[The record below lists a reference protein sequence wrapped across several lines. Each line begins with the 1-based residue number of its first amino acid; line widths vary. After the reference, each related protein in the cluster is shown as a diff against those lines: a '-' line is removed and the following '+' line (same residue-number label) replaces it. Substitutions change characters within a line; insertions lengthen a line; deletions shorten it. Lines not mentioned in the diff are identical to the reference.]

1 MAYSGRLAIIA
12 GGLGGLGSATAKLLH
27 ASGASLALLYAP
39 FEATRR
45 DAQLE
50 AAFGNPAPSTVRT
63 YEADITSEAS
73 VAAAFDAIAN
83 DIAAQSPPVFPSIL
97 INAAG
102 YVSVQPL
109 TETSAEEAAKNIL
122 PNLLGPFIVSNAFF
136 NLYTRTA
143 APTGSPKPPG
153 RIVSIS
159 SQAAHAALPNH
170 GAYCASKAG
179 LMGLVRSQA
188 LEWGPHGVTSNTVSP
203 TVAMTELGRK
213 AWADEKKKADMLA
226 QIPVGRFAEPLEIA
240 EAMEWLCRDGNG
252 MLNGTDIKVD
262 GGEFFFSF
270 GTMSSPSFWIM
281 LTVVAR

>member
-1 MAYSGRLAIIA
+1 MAPYTGRLAIIA
-12 GGLGGLGSATAKLLH
+12 GGLGGLGSATAQLLH

-39 FEATRR
+39 FEASRR
-45 DAQLE
+45 DAQFE
-50 AAFGNPAPSTVRT
+50 AAFGNPAPASVRT
-63 YEADITSEAS
+63 YEADITDEAS
-73 VAAAFDAIAN
+73 VAAAFKAIAA
-83 DIAAQSPPVFPSIL
+83 DAAANKAFPSIL

-136 NLYTRTA
+136 NLYTDTA
-143 APTGSPKPPG
+143 APEGKEKPPG

-226 QIPVGRFAEPLEIA
+226 QIPVGRFAEPIEIA

-262 GGEFFFSF
+262 GGEYSF
-270 GTMSSPSFWIM
+270 CWEKSRFRGSVPC
-281 LTVVAR
+281 